1 MAARS
6 LRRLLAAFGLVYL
19 ALLAFIVL
27 TATDG
32 SERPL
37 IAIDVGHSLSRPG
50 ATSARGEPEFAF
62 NRGLALVV
70 ERVLRQRGFRTRL
83 IGEQGEF
90 DKLTDRTAAAASA
103 GAVFFLSLHHDSVQ
117 PRYLESWRSG
127 GRKLKYSDRFSGY
140 SLFVSRSNPAP
151 EASLTCAR
159 AIGEQLR
166 ASGYVPSLHH
176 TEPIPGENRPLADAS
191 NGIYYFDDLIVLK
204 TTATPAVLVEA
215 GIILNRDDE
224 PILRQPST
232 REKLAAAIAEALQE
246 CLGRRSRP
254 IAKSGT
260 STKP

>member
-1 MAARS
+1 MGARS
-6 LRRLLAAFGLVYL
+6 LRRLLAAVGLVS
-19 ALLAFIVL
+19 LAFIVP
-27 TATDG
+27 TAAGG

-70 ERVLRQRGFRTRL
+70 ERALREQGFRTRL
-83 IGEQGEF
+83 IGEQGDF

-117 PRYLESWRSG
+117 PRYLEPWRID
-127 GRKLKYSDRFSGY
+127 GRELKYSDRFSGY
-140 SLFVSRSNPAP
+140 SLFVSRSNPAAA
-151 EASLTCAR
+151 ASLACAR

-176 TEPIPGENRPLADAS
+176 AEPISGESRPLADAS

-224 PILRQPST
+224 TKLRQTST
-232 REKLAAAIAEALQE
+232 REKLAAAIAGALQE
-246 CLGRRSRP
+246 CIGRRSRP
-254 IAKSGT
+254 IAKTGT
-260 STKP
+260 SPKP